1 MTRPM
6 PPAYE
11 YVAARRVLLDAL
23 FALEPHIDAVIVI
36 GAQAVYLRTED
47 RMPQYQPLTTDADL
61 VIDPG
66 LLAES
71 PLLGDAMLASGFN
84 NTREPGIWIRR
95 VTHPGFDDDIAI
107 PVDLIV
113 PERLAPKAG
122 RRGAR
127 LPGRHGKRAARKTRG
142 VEGALVDHG
151 PFASRHSTPEMSAD
165 GS

>member
-1 MTRPM
+1 
-6 PPAYE
+6 
-11 YVAARRVLLDAL
+11 
-23 FALEPHIDAVIVI
+23 
-36 GAQAVYLRTED
+36 
-47 RMPQYQPLTTDADL
+47 MPQYQPLTTDADL

-71 PLLGDAMLASGFN
+71 PLLGDAMLAGDFN

-95 VTHPGFDDDIAI
+95 AKHPSFDDDIAI

-113 PERLAPKAG
+113 PEQLAPKAG

-127 LPGRHGKRAARKTRG
+127 LPGGHGKRAARKTRG